1 MAAQRTTFRIAQS
14 IAGAVLVGFGAFV
27 LYDNVAGAVARLS
40 GVLSANGSKALGA
53 LPAAA
58 LAVSQAVHA
67 NGVSHQWLLQ
77 GVSPQTLMSSWPLIL
92 VLFGT
97 VLSSNAVTDKSK
109 QLQEPATEPV
119 HLCSFRAPYK

>member
-1 MAAQRTTFRIAQS
+1 MAAQHTTFRIAQS

-67 NGVSHQWLLQ
+67 NGFSHQWLLQ
-77 GVSPQTLMSSWPLIL
+77 GVSQQTLVSSWPLIL
-92 VLFGT
+92 VFFGT
-97 VLSSNAVTDKSK
+97 VLSRHAVTDKSK
-109 QLQEPATEPV
+109 HLQEPATEPV
-119 HLCSFRAPYK
+119 HLSSFRAVCK